1 MSKPVEAMSKP
12 VEAMSKPVEAI
23 PNMNHHLKKI
33 EEIAALVTTCLTDIA
48 DDVADS
54 DDNDARKLHQHCQA
68 MARAWLHNVT
78 VLKVLTAQLILLHN
92 AKEIERR
99 CSKEAPPK
107 DQWRAKAEVQK
118 LMERREM
125 LEDKMQKALGP

>member
-1 MSKPVEAMSKP
+1 
-12 VEAMSKPVEAI
+12 
-23 PNMNHHLKKI
+23 MNRHLKKI
-33 EEIAALVTTCLTDIA
+33 EEIASLVATTLADIA
-48 DDVADS
+48 DSVDS
-54 DDNDARKLHQHCQA
+54 VDNDEAGTQYTHCARNLHQHCQV

-92 AKEIERR
+92 AKEIERS

-118 LMERREM
+118 LMKRHEV